1 LKIGNLT
8 IEVFGELLQKN
19 SVELLQNV
27 MYQPLISIS
36 ESFDFDYRRFG
47 FYAATLLWEIPL
59 TIFWKNDLI
68 YNTLKEN
75 LEIHFTNW
83 EIDIYISIIEKGD

>member
-1 LKIGNLT
+1 LKIGSFT
-8 IEVFGELLQKN
+8 IEVFGELLQKD
-19 SVELLQNV
+19 SVELLQSV
-27 MYQPLISIS
+27 MYQPLISVS
-36 ESFDFDYRRFG
+36 DSFDFNYRRFG

-75 LEIHFTNW
+75 LETHFTNW
-83 EIDIYISIIEKGD
+83 EIDIYILITEKGD

>member
-1 LKIGNLT
+1 MKIGNLT